1 MKKVL
6 IEYIIRNK
14 KNFIIISVLFC
25 IGICI
30 GTCSVN
36 NSNEVQKQ
44 ELNTYITDVIDKIK
58 KAEDINKFELL
69 ALSIK
74 ENTSLILI
82 IWFLGCTII
91 GGVFIYLAIIYKGF
105 TIGYTISAMI
115 AVLGTKEGLI
125 ISIISMFL
133 QNIIFLFAFFLIA
146 ENGIKLYKGIY
157 TRCINLKEEVIRHTI
172 IMLITIML
180 SIFSSLVEVYI
191 SMNLLIFLKEFL

>member
-14 KNFIIISVLFC
+14 KNFIIISILFC

-30 GTCSVN
+30 GICSVN
-36 NSNEVQKQ
+36 NSNEAQKQ

-69 ALSIK
+69 VLSIK
-74 ENTSLILI
+74 ENISLILI